1 MKQLLKISFD
11 QMLLSLTPILSWFC
25 LSLLIDPEIINVFT
39 LVYPLQYIY
48 YIINSPLAIG
58 ANISK
63 IKDRNKNAVMSGML
77 VGIVLAL
84 GIFGLV
90 LLNIDP
96 YIEFMNM
103 DAKFYRTFTIYAV
116 VILAMQTIFSFILS
130 KLYYEEKNSTANKY
144 SIMFN
149 LLSFVSVNG
158 MALLTKDQN
167 LIITVALGMMGIF
180 TLYVVARNWEKFRFR
195 INLRKCLK
203 YDSVSFFGYLM
214 SFFIFLFGLSN
225 ALEYG
230 EQYALA
236 ITFVALIT
244 DTQWDVLDSVT
255 TLAKIDIAKRKFN
268 FWKSLRNAY
277 VLLGVLLASM
287 AVMFVA
293 LFNNYDL
300 DLGLTLIYFGF
311 EIVSFVIEPVA
322 YLQVPYLQL
331 EWSAS
336 KTTVNRMIGR
346 VIRMALSLLPT
357 PFCTGIGE
365 IGSVGYQVLTF
376 NMIFNKHYKVDKNGR
391 VLKRRTRR
399 KALARQYRYSER
411 IVDKE

>member
-1 MKQLLKISFD
+1 MKRLLKISFD

-25 LSLLIDPEIINVFT
+25 LSMLIDSEIINVFT

-63 IKDRNKNAVMSGML
+63 IKDRNKNAVMSGL
-77 VGIVLAL
+77 VIGLILTV

-90 LLNIDP
+90 LVNIDN
-96 YIEFMNM
+96 YISFMNM
-103 DAKFYRTFTIYAV
+103 DAGFYRTFTIYAT
-116 VILAMQTIFSFILS
+116 VILALQTVFSFVLN
-130 KLYYEEKNSTANKY
+130 KLYYEDKNSLANKY
-144 SIMFN
+144 SIVFN

-158 MALLTKDQN
+158 MALMTKNQA
-167 LIITVALGMMGIF
+167 LIISVALGVMGCF
-180 TLYVVARNWEKFRFR
+180 TLYVLARSWERFKFR

-244 DTQWDVLDSVT
+244 DTQWDILDAVT
-255 TLAKIDIAKRKFN
+255 MLAKIDIAKHKFS
-268 FWKSLRNAY
+268 FWRSLRNAY
-277 VLLGVLLASM
+277 ILLSILMASM
-287 AVMFVA
+287 VGMFVI
-293 LFNNYDL
+293 LYRNYDL

-311 EIVSFVIEPVA
+311 EIASFVIEPIS

-336 KTTVNRMIGR
+336 KTTANRIVGR
-346 VIRMALSLLPT
+346 IIRFCLSMLPT

-365 IGSVGYQVLTF
+365 IGSVGYQVLSF
-376 NMIFNKHYKVDKNGR
+376 NVIFNKHYKVDKNGR
-391 VLKRRTRR
+391 VLKRRAKRKTVARR
-399 KALARQYRYSER
+399 YQYSER
-411 IVDKE
+411 VIDEE